1 MSIFYFK
8 LNLPVCILHSGR
20 YALKFKFDA
29 ANPPPPPLLSLQ
41 ILKYDVFGFDR
52 VTLENEISPNL
63 EKSSKVDTNTKLAGK
78 QACQACNCLLFFE
91 DKEEPQP
98 NIIFIIEIIARC

>member
-1 MSIFYFK
+1 MGDFTPYPTIHDNNTY
-8 LNLPVCILHSGR
+8 
-20 YALKFKFDA
+20 KFKFDA
-29 ANPPPPPLLSLQ
+29 ATPPPPPLLSRQ

-78 QACQACNCLLFFE
+78 QACQARNCLLFFE

>member
-1 MSIFYFK
+1 ML
-8 LNLPVCILHSGR
+8 LNSNLTQLTP
-20 YALKFKFDA
+20 
-29 ANPPPPPLLSLQ
+29 PPPPPLLSLQ

>member
-1 MSIFYFK
+1 ML
-8 LNLPVCILHSGR
+8 LNSNLTQLT
-20 YALKFKFDA
+20 
-29 ANPPPPPLLSLQ
+29 PPPPPLLSLQ

-63 EKSSKVDTNTKLAGK
+63 EKSSKIDTNTKLAGK
-78 QACQACNCLLFFE
+78 QAYQARNCLLFFE

>member
-1 MSIFYFK
+1 ML
-8 LNLPVCILHSGR
+8 LNSNLTQLT
-20 YALKFKFDA
+20 
-29 ANPPPPPLLSLQ
+29 PPPPPLLSLQ
-41 ILKYDVFGFDR
+41 ILKYEVFSFDR

-63 EKSSKVDTNTKLAGK
+63 EKSGKVDTNTKLAGK

>member
-1 MSIFYFK
+1 M
-8 LNLPVCILHSGR
+8 
-20 YALKFKFDA
+20 
-29 ANPPPPPLLSLQ
+29 
-41 ILKYDVFGFDR
+41 FGFDR

-78 QACQACNCLLFFE
+78 QACQACQACNCLLFFE

>member
-1 MSIFYFK
+1 ML
-8 LNLPVCILHSGR
+8 LNSNLTQLTPS
-20 YALKFKFDA
+20 
-29 ANPPPPPLLSLQ
+29 PPPPLLSLQ

-63 EKSSKVDTNTKLAGK
+63 EKSIKVDTNTKLAGK

>member
-1 MSIFYFK
+1 ML
-8 LNLPVCILHSGR
+8 LNSNLTQLT
-20 YALKFKFDA
+20 
-29 ANPPPPPLLSLQ
+29 PPPPPLLSLQ
-41 ILKYDVFGFDR
+41 ILKYDVLGFDR

-78 QACQACNCLLFFE
+78 QACQACQACNCLLFFE

>member
-1 MSIFYFK
+1 ML
-8 LNLPVCILHSGR
+8 LNSNLTQLT
-20 YALKFKFDA
+20 
-29 ANPPPPPLLSLQ
+29 PPPPLLSLQ

-78 QACQACNCLLFFE
+78 QACQACQACNCLLFFE

>member
-1 MSIFYFK
+1 MGDFT
-8 LNLPVCILHSGR
+8 PVPQFTIIIHSGR

-29 ANPPPPPLLSLQ
+29 ANPPLLSLQ

-63 EKSSKVDTNTKLAGK
+63 EKSGKVDTNTKLAGK